1 MEWVFYI
8 GVIFLL
14 IDIKEKIQKLQ
25 KNLSCTDKN
34 TSCIKENT
42 KNNIAISQYLNKSV
56 NIIVNED
63 AKFSNLHLF
72 SAGYNTIGEIVDYDD
87 DWIVFKYYDKKY
99 YNKDKKA
106 NVCQYIKI
114 SDIESIDEVK

>member
-14 IDIKEKIQKLQ
+14 IDIKERIQKLQ

-34 TSCIKENT
+34 TSCIKENN
-42 KNNIAISQYLNKSV
+42 KNNIAISQYLNKRV

-72 SAGYNTIGEIVDYDD
+72 SAGSNTIGEIVDYDD

-106 NVCQYIKI
+106 NVCQYIKV